1 MLIREARAVWR
12 DKGAR
17 PDSVGIFLEKVTSK
31 DDLQDEFP
39 GHVVGELKGK
49 ALHSASATESFPEL
63 H

>member
-1 MLIREARAVWR
+1 MLIGEAWAVWR

-17 PDSVGIFLEKVTSK
+17 PNLICIFLEKITSK

-49 ALHSASATESFPEL
+49 ALHSVSATEIFPEL